1 MNRMLIGSAAVLC
14 LLPCS
19 GCTSDTNTSSS
30 SIVAV
35 EFTTVSTA
43 AKRTT
48 ASLTTSTTSESTTSV
63 SDSADSVSS
72 DAAEVTTLF
81 QGGIG
86 DEKDASTPKPEFF
99 TYRFQPDAFSAR
111 LAGGNYQTVPCD
123 LSAAMQHNIEAE
135 YYLSDHDSDGWLD
148 LFLPAGYE
156 DERVSSYFVFLWN
169 PTDEKFLTAPLTI
182 DAVS

>member
-19 GCTSDTNTSSS
+19 GCTSDTNMSPS

-35 EFTTVSTA
+35 ESATASTTTQC
-43 AKRTT
+43 TT
-48 ASLTTSTTSESTTSV
+48 ASSFASTAVKTTTSE
-63 SDSADSVSS
+63 SDSADSESS

-123 LSAAMQHNIEAE
+123 LSAAMQHNIDAE
-135 YYLSDHDSDGWLD
+135 YYPSDHDSDGWLD

-156 DERVSSYFVFLWN
+156 DEKVSSYFVFLWN